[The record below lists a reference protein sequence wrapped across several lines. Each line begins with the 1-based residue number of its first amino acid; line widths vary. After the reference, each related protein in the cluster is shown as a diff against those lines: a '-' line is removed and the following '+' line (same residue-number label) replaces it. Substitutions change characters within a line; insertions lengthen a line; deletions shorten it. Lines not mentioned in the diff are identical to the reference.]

1 MRDRSVSM
9 EDGGTRSGKRE
20 IGAILGCDL
29 GEVEGV
35 IWALGSLAKSKGAI
49 RSRSRSCILLSSK
62 NDEVEGCEVEGLWA
76 LGSWCDLSAISL
88 SLCV

>member
-29 GEVEGV
+29 GEVEG
-35 IWALGSLAKSKGAI
+35 
-49 RSRSRSCILLSSK
+49 
-62 NDEVEGCEVEGLWA
+62 LWA
-76 LGSWCDLSAISL
+76 LGSWRDLGAISL
-88 SLCV
+88 SLFTHESGNGLK